1 MRFTTF
7 RRFVAG
13 YQDGNPKSPLIC
25 LGSGADG
32 VAGVTGPLTNDV
44 VAYAL
49 CRVVG
54 IKINYCKMEVNCLK
68 L

>member
-1 MRFTTF
+1 MVFTHCQYLGLTRQLSF
-7 RRFVAG
+7 CRFVAG

-32 VAGVTGPLTNDV
+32 VSGITDVLTNDV

-49 CRVVG
+49 CRVVRF
-54 IKINYCKMEVNCLK
+54 N
-68 L
+68 